1 MQIKLLAIDID
12 ETLIRPTAKEL
23 SAENFSAIK
32 RAQTAGVLVTLATGR
47 IYTTAK
53 NWVELLGIEIPVI
66 ACNGADVR
74 LHHKTI
80 FSDSLDIDT
89 VRGVV
94 EVGAAHGMQKY
105 VFSGD
110 NVCCTPSE
118 RDDELFSKWFDNLT
132 TMDTL
137 VMKDSFEDIYGMADG
152 NTQKVLLW
160 AKNETQHRET
170 MEALS
175 VFLPQCNVVSG
186 ETLNIEITKRGTSK
200 GLALKSV
207 ADSLG
212 IAMDEIMAIG
222 DNENDLSMLT
232 AVGRGVAMANAAPR
246 VKERMTCHTS
256 SCDEHG
262 VARAIE
268 KYILANNE

>member
-23 SAENFSAIK
+23 SPENFSAIK
-32 RAQTAGVLVTLATGR
+32 RAQSSGVLVTLATGR

-53 NWVELLGIEIPVI
+53 NWVELLGIDIPVI

-74 LHHKTI
+74 LNHKTI
-80 FSDSLDIDT
+80 FSDSLDPET

-94 EVGAAHGMQKY
+94 EVGAAQGMQKY

-110 NVCCTPSE
+110 HVCCTPSE

-137 VMKDSFEDIYGMADG
+137 IMRDSFEEIYGMTAG

-160 AKNETQHRET
+160 AKNEAQHRAT
-170 MEALS
+170 MEALR

-246 VKERMTCHTS
+246 VKESMTCHTA

-268 KYILANNE
+268 KYILNA

>member
-23 SAENFSAIK
+23 SSENFDAIK
-32 RAQTAGVLVTLATGR
+32 RAQEQGVLVTLATGR

-80 FSDSLDIDT
+80 FSDSLDMET

-94 EVGAAHGMQKY
+94 DTGAAHDMQKY
-105 VFSGD
+105 IFSGD
-110 NVCCTPSE
+110 YVCCTPRE

-132 TMDTL
+132 TMETL
-137 VMKDSFEDIYGMADG
+137 IMRESFEELYALAEG
-152 NTQKVLLW
+152 NVQKVLLW
-160 AKNETQHRET
+160 AKDSKQHKAT

-175 VFLPQCNVVSG
+175 VFLPKCNVVSG

-200 GLALKSV
+200 GLALKSI

-232 AVGRGVAMANAAPR
+232 AVGRGVAMENAAPK
-246 VKERMTCHTS
+246 VKERMECHTA
-256 SCDEHG
+256 SCDENG

-268 KYILANNE
+268 KYILNA